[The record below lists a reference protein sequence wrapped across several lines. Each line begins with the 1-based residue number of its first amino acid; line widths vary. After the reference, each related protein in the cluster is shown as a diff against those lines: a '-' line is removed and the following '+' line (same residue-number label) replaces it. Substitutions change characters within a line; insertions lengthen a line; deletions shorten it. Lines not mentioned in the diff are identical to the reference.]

1 MPIENMT
8 GVSWANRSCDEF
20 APFEPS
26 AADPNAAFTLAEEK
40 HGEVIT
46 EFFAVP
52 KFGRPKGSDEPTDE
66 EEEEAGEEREYVAYV
81 ARMVSGQCGATVD
94 AFQVP
99 ETSPSG
105 CTAYRTP
112 HAKRMLSSLHPTFT
126 LKGTESQVRRGIEL
140 IRSQF
145 SLAASRI
152 RFRLPADYVDDGLV
166 DRVDPGRKYD
176 LSINEGSLDAM
187 VTVHQADAVRL
198 ACSLEVHKLVCVH
211 FICVL

>member
-20 APFEPS
+20 APFEPAGECAS
-26 AADPNAAFTLAEEK
+26 GAFTLAEEK
-40 HGEVIT
+40 HGEVVT

-52 KFGRPKGSDEPTDE
+52 KFGKPKGSEEPNE
-66 EEEEAGEEREYVAYV
+66 EEHEESGEEREYIAYV
-81 ARMVSGQCGATVD
+81 ARMVSGQCGATIE

-99 ETSPSG
+99 EASPSG
-105 CTAYRTP
+105 CPVYRTP
-112 HAKRMLSSLHPTFT
+112 HAKRVLSGLHPTFT
-126 LKGTESQVRRGIEL
+126 LRGTESQVRRGIEL
-140 IRSQF
+140 IRGQF

-152 RFRLPADYVDDGLV
+152 RFRLPADNVDDGLI

-176 LSINEGSLDAM
+176 LTICEGYLDAM

-198 ACSLEVHKLVCVH
+198 ACSLEIHKLVMILLCNT
-211 FICVL
+211 L